1 MSGTIY
7 VGGENYE
14 EYSSLL
20 TKAYGLFA
28 WTNPLHA
35 TVFPGVRQ
43 MEVRQWKFG
52 VAYHDRKPKLV
63 TDY

>member
-7 VGGENYE
+7 VGGPNYQE
-14 EYSSLL
+14 YTELLIHAYSS
-20 TKAYGLFA
+20 FA

-43 MEVRQWKFG
+43 MEVTLLG
-52 VAYHDRKPKLV
+52 YGMA
-63 TDY
+63 